1 MSLSLKDLKKFV
13 YVGQEVL
20 DLPDFEQSA
29 SLINKVNQIVEK
41 LVSDGRA
48 NEILSML
55 VDYSKVCAE
64 NLNETAN
71 VDCLMFVLVSC
82 SSFVKEERLSHQVY
96 ETLSTIARRPIHLF
110 AFLYYRKYIK
120 DSQAQSTQQQTTDK
134 IKSKYIGKG
143 LKKALIAW
151 YNKQNERDLLY
162 MLIKYKHGY
171 TWSNK
176 DLFKMIHMKAETAYT
191 DYLIRY
197 IMFGFEKLKVEQSS
211 SNQGLHAMLSDFES
225 LKKLNEGKQVTDLIK
240 KHAFKVDC
248 LPSKARR
255 FKEIWTSLV
264 EQMSLSE
271 LCESMNLLVKNEA
284 IKANSNA
291 EKWLLTHKLHQ
302 SNEELKR

>member
-1 MSLSLKDLKKFV
+1 MSLSLKDLTKFI
-13 YVGQEVL
+13 YVGQEVF
-20 DLPDFEQSA
+20 DLPDFERSA
-29 SLINKVNQIVEK
+29 NLINKVNQIVEK
-41 LVSDGRA
+41 LVSDGKT
-48 NEILSML
+48 NEILTLL
-55 VDYSKVCAE
+55 VDYSKVSSE

-71 VDCLMFVLVSC
+71 IDCLMFVLASC
-82 SSFVKEERLSHQVY
+82 SSFVKEERLLHQVY
-96 ETLSTIARRPIHLF
+96 ETLVKIARTPIHLF

-120 DSQAQSTQQQTTDK
+120 DSQTQSSQQQTTDK

-151 YNKQNERDLLY
+151 YNKQNEKDLLY

-176 DLFKMIHMKAETAYT
+176 DLFKMIHMKAEMAFT

-197 IMFGFEKLKVEQSS
+197 IMFGFDKLKVEHLT
-211 SNQGLHAMLSDFES
+211 SNQSLHSTLNDFES
-225 LKKLNEGKQVTDLIK
+225 MKKLNDGKQVADVIK

-255 FKEIWTSLV
+255 FKEIWPSLV
-264 EQMSLSE
+264 EQMSVQE
-271 LCESMNLLVKNEA
+271 FCENMNLLVKNEA
-284 IKANSNA
+284 IKANSNV
-291 EKWLLTHKLHQ
+291 EKWLLTHKLDQ